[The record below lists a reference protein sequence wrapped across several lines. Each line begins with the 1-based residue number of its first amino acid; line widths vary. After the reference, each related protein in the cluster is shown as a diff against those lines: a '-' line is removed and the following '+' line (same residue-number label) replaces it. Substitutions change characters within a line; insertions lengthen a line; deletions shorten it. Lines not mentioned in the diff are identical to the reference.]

1 MCMTRL
7 ENNLAVWLILT
18 KNKILI
24 TVKNIDIF
32 SNFFAGAVGV
42 RDSGYPLYLFLKKF
56 QDSFFTENLLIK
68 PLKFEP

>member
-42 RDSGYPLYLFLKKF
+42 RDSGCPLYLFLKKF